1 MPKGKLGKHTGE
13 ETGRNNP
20 SKSTEITTGTYRKAS
35 TTREEAREGEDI
47 HKQAQ
52 DAKVPP
58 RREGKSRLTDKADS
72 QLREAAG
79 ERRTGSDSNAR
90 GGRKQSRLHES
101 HRAQNT
107 PDINLPLE
115 PEEADHDLRPSGADE
130 QRFGEIPLDRVAHE
144 RTAAD
149 VKDLHRRFNRLT
161 RDELRRINLLPAG
174 TRLQEGE
181 TYLDLRDLARG
192 AFVAGMGMVV
202 APSQE
207 IVAKHELDYQI
218 WDYLSGQ
225 SDASA
230 EGTAQG

>member
-1 MPKGKLGKHTGE
+1 MPKGKLGKDTGE

-35 TTREEAREGEDI
+35 TTREEAREGEDT

-58 RREGKSRLTDKADS
+58 QREGKSKLTDKANS
-72 QLREAAG
+72 QLREVAG
-79 ERRTGSDSNAR
+79 ERRSGSESNAH
-90 GGRKQSRLHES
+90 GGRKRSRLHEN

-107 PDINLPLE
+107 PNPNPPLSA
-115 PEEADHDLRPSGADE
+115 EEADHDLRPSGSDA
-130 QRFGEIPLDRVAHE
+130 QRFGEIPPDRVAHE

-149 VKDLHRRFNRLT
+149 VKDLHRRFTNLT

-181 TYLDLRDLARG
+181 TYLDLRDLERG
-192 AFVAGMGMVV
+192 EFRAGIGQVV
-202 APSQE
+202 EAGQE

-225 SDASA
+225 NNASA

>member
-1 MPKGKLGKHTGE
+1 MPKGKLGKDTGE

-20 SKSTEITTGTYRKAS
+20 AKSTEITTGTYRKAS
-35 TTREEAREGEDI
+35 TTREEAREGDDT

-58 RREGKSRLTDKADS
+58 QREGKSKLTDKANS

-79 ERRTGSDSNAR
+79 ERRSGSESNAH

-101 HRAQNT
+101 HRTQNS
-107 PDINLPLE
+107 PNPNPPLTA
-115 PEEADHDLRPSGADE
+115 EEANHDLRPETGGE
-130 QRFGEIPLDRVAHE
+130 QRFGEIAPDRVAHE

-149 VKDLHRRFNRLT
+149 VKDLHSRLHGLT
-161 RDELRRINLLPAG
+161 RDQLRRINLLAAG

-181 TYLDLRDLARG
+181 TYLDLRDLDRG
-192 AFVAGMGMVV
+192 EFRAGKGQVV
-202 APSQE
+202 AAGQE
-207 IVAKHELDYQI
+207 IVAKHELDYQM

-225 SDASA
+225 AEAPS